1 MTEDFATRLA
11 AVDARALAPLVAQ
24 ALDQPEVELLNWG
37 YEALGGGFGHL
48 AGVSGLYRFSGR
60 ARAGAEVLPWALVL
74 KAFARASGV
83 NSSPDP
89 ATWYYWKREALFYQS
104 GLAADLPIGLAAPR
118 CYGVIEYSEE
128 EIWVWLEAVREA
140 TNRVWPLSHY
150 GIVAR
155 HLGQFNGVYL
165 AGRPMPT
172 QPWLTRGRWH
182 DWEAFAAPFFS
193 DLRTWCQH
201 PAAQRTLPEPN
212 VQRMAALW
220 SKRDELMQALLQLPR
235 CFCHND
241 AFRRNL
247 FSRHNADGDWQT
259 VAIDWAFTGSS
270 SVGEEIARLVM
281 GNLVSL
287 EVSVEQAAALDAT
300 VFAGYLAGLQTAGWR
315 GDRSIAR
322 LGYTIAI
329 ALVGMEF
336 LCIALQGMHSN
347 TPPEIV
353 ERIFGH
359 PLDQVEKQHAGMFAF
374 ALDLADEAQALLK
387 EYAKGDSAMATEMT
401 RTADPLAVVQAF
413 DAACEAN
420 DVDRVMEFFADD
432 AVVTLLP
439 PLPPDPGIYSGKQ
452 QIRASQEQL
461 LQQFRAVIRNRAVAG
476 DRVTWEA
483 TVWSDFFRRMGL
495 ASIEDTVEAV
505 VQDGKITSFTVTIAP
520 ESARQMEAAMRQ
532 ASLNQ
537 S

>member
-1 MTEDFATRLA
+1 MTEGFATRLA
-11 AVDARALAPLVAQ
+11 AVDSRALALLVAQ
-24 ALDQPEVELLNWG
+24 ALDRPEVELLNWG

-48 AGVSGLYRFSGR
+48 AGVSGVYRFSGR

-74 KAFARASGV
+74 KAFARVSGV

-89 ATWYYWKREALFYQS
+89 AAWYYWKREALFYQS

-118 CYGVIEYSEE
+118 CYSVIEHSED
-128 EIWVWLEAVREA
+128 EIWVWLEAVREE

-155 HLGQFNGVYL
+155 HLGQFNGAYL

-172 QPWLTRGRWH
+172 QPWLTHGRWH

-212 VQRMAALW
+212 IQRMAALW
-220 SKRDELMQALLQLPR
+220 SKRDELMQALAQLPR

-247 FSRHNADGDWQT
+247 FSRYSADGDWQT
-259 VAIDWAFTGSS
+259 VAIDWSFTGSS

-287 EVSVEQAAALDAT
+287 EVPVEYAASLDAT
-300 VFAGYLAGLQTAGWR
+300 VFAGYLAGLQAAGWQ

-322 LGYTIAI
+322 LGYTLGI
-329 ALVGMEF
+329 ALIGMEF

-359 PLDQVEKQHAGMFAF
+359 PLDQVEEQHAGMFDF
-374 ALDLADEAQALLK
+374 ALDRADEAQALLK
-387 EYAKGDSAMATEMT
+387 ECAK
-401 RTADPLAVVQAF
+401 
-413 DAACEAN
+413 
-420 DVDRVMEFFADD
+420 
-432 AVVTLLP
+432 
-439 PLPPDPGIYSGKQ
+439 
-452 QIRASQEQL
+452 
-461 LQQFRAVIRNRAVAG
+461 
-476 DRVTWEA
+476 
-483 TVWSDFFRRMGL
+483 
-495 ASIEDTVEAV
+495 
-505 VQDGKITSFTVTIAP
+505 
-520 ESARQMEAAMRQ
+520 
-532 ASLNQ
+532 
-537 S
+537 